1 MLLKGIY
8 MPQTVQGLIIGQGI
22 LCMSQP
28 SRAVKLK
35 GSPIT
40 EGTQALQEQFVI
52 LGPVAARQDRSPAS
66 STDASISSHPNKA
79 FERMRHYPF
88 SFTMHLFVSK
98 AQQLHIKEQ
107 GGIGRDDLQ
116 CE

>member
-1 MLLKGIY
+1 M
-8 MPQTVQGLIIGQGI
+8 
-22 LCMSQP
+22 
-28 SRAVKLK
+28 K

-40 EGTQALQEQFVI
+40 EGTQALQEQSII
-52 LGPVAARQDRSPAS
+52 LGPVAARQDWSPAS
-66 STDASISSHPNKA
+66 STNASISSHQNKA

-88 SFTMHLFVSK
+88 SFTIYLFISK